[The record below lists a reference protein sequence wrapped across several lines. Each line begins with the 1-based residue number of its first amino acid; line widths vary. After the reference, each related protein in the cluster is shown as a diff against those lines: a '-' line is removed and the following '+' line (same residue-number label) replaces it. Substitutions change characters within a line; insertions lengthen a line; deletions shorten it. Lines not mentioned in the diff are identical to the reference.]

1 MNKAKQQTIG
11 KIAALLLAAVFL
23 LAGGA
28 GALPAPKRPAEW
40 MPADWWAQAQAEI
53 RGLEYRPKTVPAGES
68 AGAVH
73 TVRAPNRAHNFRLNF
88 TPEGVRVT
96 PRTATGP
103 DWSWGLQL
111 TGIGRAGDL
120 RRPEAARLRVA
131 GDRVEL
137 VRGRL
142 TEWYIN
148 DERGLEQGFTL
159 HGPLPGSAGDELL
172 LRLDVA
178 GTLQPRLE
186 QGNRAIAFAPP
197 GGETVLR
204 YGQLLAFDA
213 AGRDLPVRFDLVGGG
228 VEIAVATTGA
238 RYPIVIDPLA
248 TSVTWTATGDR
259 EGAYF
264 GTAVATAGDVNG
276 DGYADVIV
284 GVPHYSN
291 GLRNEGAVFVYHG
304 SAAGLASTASW
315 SAVANTANTLL
326 GTSVAAAG
334 DVNGDG
340 YDDVLVG
347 APGYDNGHNDEGAAF
362 VYHGSAVGLTTQPS
376 ATPGPSP
383 KPDWTVESNQ
393 DYASLGYSVATA
405 GDVNGDGYD
414 DVIIGAPWYSNGKF
428 NEGAAFVYHGS
439 AAGLSTASP
448 SAPGPSP
455 RPNWSAESDQEDSF
469 FGISVSTAGDVDSDG
484 YAEVVIGA
492 DYYDNGQPD
501 EGAVFVYYGSS
512 SGLPSTEASWRAES
526 NQEGGYFGSSV
537 ATAGDVNGDGY
548 DDIIVGAPWYSNG
561 QLNEGAAFVYHGSVL
576 GLRTATPLPL
586 GPTPKPDWSVES
598 NQVNAGLGWSVST
611 AGDVDANGF
620 AEVIVGAPWYGNGQR
635 DEGAAFVYHGSA
647 AGLRPA
653 ANWTGESNQED
664 SYFGSSVA
672 TAGDVNKD
680 GYSDVV
686 IGAPWYDA
694 GENNESGAVFLYR
707 GGPEGSFYLIPN
719 PAGGATTI
727 YLE

>member
-1 MNKAKQQTIG
+1 MNKAKQQAIG
-11 KIAALLLAAVFL
+11 TMAALLLAALFL

-28 GALPAPKRPAEW
+28 WALPAPKRPAEGV
-40 MPADWWAQAQAEI
+40 PADWWAQAQAEI
-53 RGLEYRPKTVPAGES
+53 RGLEYRPKAVPEAGAE
-68 AGAVH
+68 GAVH

-96 PRTATGP
+96 PRTPNGP

-111 TGIGRAGDL
+111 TGVGVTGDL

-186 QGNRAIAFAPP
+186 QGNRAIAFALP

-213 AGRDLPVRFDLVGGG
+213 AGRDLPVRFDLVGDG

-248 TSVTWTATGDR
+248 TSVTWMATGDR

-264 GTAVATAGDVNG
+264 GT
-276 DGYADVIV
+276 
-284 GVPHYSN
+284 
-291 GLRNEGAVFVYHG
+291 
-304 SAAGLASTASW
+304 
-315 SAVANTANTLL
+315 
-326 GTSVAAAG
+326 
-334 DVNGDG
+334 
-340 YDDVLVG
+340 
-347 APGYDNGHNDEGAAF
+347 
-362 VYHGSAVGLTTQPS
+362 
-376 ATPGPSP
+376 
-383 KPDWTVESNQ
+383 
-393 DYASLGYSVATA
+393 SVATA

-414 DVIIGAPWYSNGKF
+414 DVIVGAPDYSNGQTG
-428 NEGAAFVYHGS
+428 EGAAFVYYGS
-439 AAGLSTASP
+439 AAGLNQT
-448 SAPGPSP
+448 
-455 RPNWSAESDQEDSF
+455 PNWMVESNKEYAA
-469 FGISVSTAGDVDSDG
+469 FGTSVATAGDVNGDG
-484 YAEVVIGA
+484 FDDIIIGA
-492 DYYDNGQPD
+492 PGYENGGSNA
-501 EGAVFVYYGSS
+501 GAVFVYYGSKPA
-512 SGLPSTEASWRAES
+512 GLSAKPAAGAGPSLQPDWQIVFNQAGANFGTSVTTAGDVNGDGYDDVIVGAPDYSNGQTGEGAAFVYYGSVAGVSTTASWIAEL
-526 NQEGGYFGSSV
+526 NQPNAVFGTSV

-548 DDIIVGAPWYSNG
+548 ADVIIGAPGYEKGEVNEGAAFVYHGRKAGLETAANWMVESDQVNASLGWSVASAGDVNGDGFDDVIVGAPWYSNG
-561 QLNEGAAFVYHGSVL
+561 QTNEGAAFVYHG
-576 GLRTATPLPL
+576 R
-586 GPTPKPDWSVES
+586 K
-598 NQVNAGLGWSVST
+598 AGLETAANWRFESDQAISYFGWSVST
-611 AGDVDANGF
+611 AGDVDADGF
-620 AEVIVGAPWYGNGQR
+620 DEVIVGADRYDNGQEN
-635 DEGAAFVYHGSA
+635 EGAAFVYHGSA
-647 AGLRPA
+647 SGLKTTSG
-653 ANWTGESNQED
+653 WMGESNQEYG
-664 SYFGSSVA
+664 YFGGSVA

-680 GYSDVV
+680 GHSDVL
-686 IGAPWYDA
+686 IGAPSYDS
-694 GENNESGAVFLYR
+694 GENYESGAVFLYR
-707 GGPEGSFYLIPN
+707 GGPDGSFYLIPN

>member
-1 MNKAKQQTIG
+1 MNKAKQQKIG
-11 KIAALLLAAVFL
+11 TMAALLLAAVFL

-28 GALPAPKRPAEW
+28 WALPAPKRPAEGV
-40 MPADWWAQAQAEI
+40 PADWWAQAQAEI
-53 RGLEYRPKTVPAGES
+53 RGLEYRPKVLPEAG
-68 AGAVH
+68 ADGAVH

-137 VRGRL
+137 VRGQL

-248 TSVTWTATGDR
+248 TSVTWMATGDR

-264 GTAVATAGDVNG
+264 GT
-276 DGYADVIV
+276 
-284 GVPHYSN
+284 
-291 GLRNEGAVFVYHG
+291 
-304 SAAGLASTASW
+304 
-315 SAVANTANTLL
+315 
-326 GTSVAAAG
+326 
-334 DVNGDG
+334 
-340 YDDVLVG
+340 
-347 APGYDNGHNDEGAAF
+347 
-362 VYHGSAVGLTTQPS
+362 
-376 ATPGPSP
+376 
-383 KPDWTVESNQ
+383 
-393 DYASLGYSVATA
+393 SVATA

-414 DVIIGAPWYSNGKF
+414 DVIVGAPDYSNGQTG
-428 NEGAAFVYHGS
+428 EGAAFVYYGS
-439 AAGLSTASP
+439 VAGVSTTASWI
-448 SAPGPSP
+448 AELNQ
-455 RPNWSAESDQEDSF
+455 PN
-469 FGISVSTAGDVDSDG
+469 
-484 YAEVVIGA
+484 
-492 DYYDNGQPD
+492 
-501 EGAVFVYYGSS
+501 AVFG
-512 SGLPSTEASWRAES
+512 T
-526 NQEGGYFGSSV
+526 SV

-548 DDIIVGAPWYSNG
+548 ADVIIGAPGYEKGEVNEGAAFVYHGRKAGLETAANWMVESDQVNASLGWSVASAGDVNGDGFDDVIVGAPWYSNG
-561 QLNEGAAFVYHGSVL
+561 QTNEGAAFVYHG
-576 GLRTATPLPL
+576 R
-586 GPTPKPDWSVES
+586 K
-598 NQVNAGLGWSVST
+598 AGLETAANWRFESDQAISYFGWSVST
-611 AGDVDANGF
+611 AGDVDADGF
-620 AEVIVGAPWYGNGQR
+620 DEVIVGADRYDNGQEN
-635 DEGAAFVYHGSA
+635 EGAAFVYHGSA
-647 AGLRPA
+647 SGLKTTSG
-653 ANWTGESNQED
+653 WMGESNQEYG
-664 SYFGSSVA
+664 YFGGSVA

-680 GYSDVV
+680 GHSDVL
-686 IGAPWYDA
+686 IGAPSYDS
-694 GENNESGAVFLYR
+694 GENYESGAVFLYR
-707 GGPEGSFYLIPN
+707 GGPDGSFYLIPN

>member
-1 MNKAKQQTIG
+1 MNKAKQQAIG
-11 KIAALLLAAVFL
+11 TMAALLLAALFL

-28 GALPAPKRPAEW
+28 WALPAPKRPAEGV
-40 MPADWWAQAQAEI
+40 PADWWAQAQAEI
-53 RGLEYRPKTVPAGES
+53 RGLEYRPKAVPEAGAE
-68 AGAVH
+68 GAVH

-186 QGNRAIAFAPP
+186 QGNKAIAFAPP

-248 TSVTWTATGDR
+248 TSVTWMATGDR

-264 GTAVATAGDVNG
+264 GT
-276 DGYADVIV
+276 
-284 GVPHYSN
+284 
-291 GLRNEGAVFVYHG
+291 
-304 SAAGLASTASW
+304 
-315 SAVANTANTLL
+315 
-326 GTSVAAAG
+326 
-334 DVNGDG
+334 
-340 YDDVLVG
+340 
-347 APGYDNGHNDEGAAF
+347 
-362 VYHGSAVGLTTQPS
+362 
-376 ATPGPSP
+376 
-383 KPDWTVESNQ
+383 
-393 DYASLGYSVATA
+393 SVATA

-414 DVIIGAPWYSNGKF
+414 DVIVGAPDYSNGQTGEGAVFVYYGSAAGLNQTPNWMVESNQEYAAFGTSVATAGDVNGNGFDDIIIGAPGYENGGSNAGAVFVYYGSKPAGLSAKQAAGAGPSLQPDWQVVFNQAGANFGTSVATAGDVNGDGYDEVIVGAPDYSNGQTVEGAAFVYYGPVAGVSTTASWIAEPNQPNALNSLFGTSVATAGDVNGDGYADVIIGAPGYSGTKSKEGAAFVYHGSLNEGLTTVNWTVESNHTDASLGWSVATAGDVNGDGSDDVIVGAPWYSNGQT

-439 AAGLSTASP
+439 FNKGLTTV
-448 SAPGPSP
+448 
-455 RPNWSAESDQEDSF
+455 NWTVESNQEGSF
-469 FGISVSTAGDVDSDG
+469 FGISVSTAGDVDADG
-484 YAEVVIGA
+484 F
-492 DYYDNGQPD
+492 D
-501 EGAVFVYYGSS
+501 
-512 SGLPSTEASWRAES
+512 
-526 NQEGGYFGSSV
+526 
-537 ATAGDVNGDGY
+537 
-548 DDIIVGAPWYSNG
+548 
-561 QLNEGAAFVYHGSVL
+561 
-576 GLRTATPLPL
+576 
-586 GPTPKPDWSVES
+586 
-598 NQVNAGLGWSVST
+598 
-611 AGDVDANGF
+611 
-620 AEVIVGAPWYGNGQR
+620 EVIVGADWYDNGQEK
-635 DEGAAFVYHGSA
+635 EGAAFVYHGSA
-647 AGLRPA
+647 SGLKTTSG
-653 ANWTGESNQED
+653 WMGESNQENG
-664 SYFGSSVA
+664 YYGGSVA

-680 GYSDVV
+680 GHSDVL

-694 GENNESGAVFLYR
+694 GENYESGAVFLNR
-707 GGPEGSFYLIPN
+707 SGPEGSFYLIPN

-727 YLE
+727 YLD

>member
-1 MNKAKQQTIG
+1 MNKAKQQKIG
-11 KIAALLLAAVFL
+11 TMAALLLAAVFL

-28 GALPAPKRPAEW
+28 WALPAPKRPAEGV
-40 MPADWWAQAQAEI
+40 PADWWAQAQAEI
-53 RGLEYRPKTVPAGES
+53 RGLEYRPKVLPEAG
-68 AGAVH
+68 ADGAVH

-96 PRTATGP
+96 PRTPNGP

-111 TGIGRAGDL
+111 TGVGVTGDL

-186 QGNRAIAFAPP
+186 QGNRAIAFALP

-213 AGRDLPVRFDLVGGG
+213 AGRDLPVRFDLVGDG

-248 TSVTWTATGDR
+248 TSVTWMATGDR

-264 GTAVATAGDVNG
+264 GT
-276 DGYADVIV
+276 
-284 GVPHYSN
+284 
-291 GLRNEGAVFVYHG
+291 
-304 SAAGLASTASW
+304 
-315 SAVANTANTLL
+315 
-326 GTSVAAAG
+326 
-334 DVNGDG
+334 
-340 YDDVLVG
+340 
-347 APGYDNGHNDEGAAF
+347 
-362 VYHGSAVGLTTQPS
+362 
-376 ATPGPSP
+376 
-383 KPDWTVESNQ
+383 
-393 DYASLGYSVATA
+393 SVATA

-414 DVIIGAPWYSNGKF
+414 DVIVGAPDYSNGQTG
-428 NEGAAFVYHGS
+428 EGAAFVYYGS
-439 AAGLSTASP
+439 VAGVSTTASWI
-448 SAPGPSP
+448 AELNQ
-455 RPNWSAESDQEDSF
+455 PN
-469 FGISVSTAGDVDSDG
+469 
-484 YAEVVIGA
+484 
-492 DYYDNGQPD
+492 
-501 EGAVFVYYGSS
+501 AVFG
-512 SGLPSTEASWRAES
+512 T
-526 NQEGGYFGSSV
+526 SV

-548 DDIIVGAPWYSNG
+548 ADVIIGAPGYEKGEVNEGAAFVYHGRKAGLETAANWMVESDQVNASLGWSVASAGDVNGDGFDDVIVGAPWYSNG
-561 QLNEGAAFVYHGSVL
+561 QTNEGAAFVYHG
-576 GLRTATPLPL
+576 R
-586 GPTPKPDWSVES
+586 K
-598 NQVNAGLGWSVST
+598 AGLETAANWRFESDQAISYFGWSVST
-611 AGDVDANGF
+611 AGDVDADGF
-620 AEVIVGAPWYGNGQR
+620 DEVIVGADRYDNGQEN
-635 DEGAAFVYHGSA
+635 EGAAFVYHGSA
-647 AGLRPA
+647 SGLKTTSG
-653 ANWTGESNQED
+653 WMGESNQEYG
-664 SYFGSSVA
+664 YFGGSVA

-680 GYSDVV
+680 GHSDVL
-686 IGAPWYDA
+686 IGAPSYDS
-694 GENNESGAVFLYR
+694 GENYESGAVFLYR
-707 GGPEGSFYLIPN
+707 GGPDGSFYLIPN

>member
-1 MNKAKQQTIG
+1 MNKAKQQKIG
-11 KIAALLLAAVFL
+11 TMAALLLAAVFL

-28 GALPAPKRPAEW
+28 WALPAPKRPAEGV
-40 MPADWWAQAQAEI
+40 PADWWAQAQAEI
-53 RGLEYRPKTVPAGES
+53 RGLEYRPKVLPEAG
-68 AGAVH
+68 ADGAVH

-96 PRTATGP
+96 PRTPNGP

-111 TGIGRAGDL
+111 TGVGVTGDL

-186 QGNRAIAFAPP
+186 QGNKTIAFAPP

-213 AGRDLPVRFDLVGGG
+213 AGRDLPVRFDLVGDG

-248 TSVTWTATGDR
+248 TSVTWMATGDR

-264 GTAVATAGDVNG
+264 GT
-276 DGYADVIV
+276 
-284 GVPHYSN
+284 
-291 GLRNEGAVFVYHG
+291 
-304 SAAGLASTASW
+304 
-315 SAVANTANTLL
+315 
-326 GTSVAAAG
+326 
-334 DVNGDG
+334 
-340 YDDVLVG
+340 
-347 APGYDNGHNDEGAAF
+347 
-362 VYHGSAVGLTTQPS
+362 
-376 ATPGPSP
+376 
-383 KPDWTVESNQ
+383 
-393 DYASLGYSVATA
+393 SVATA

-414 DVIIGAPWYSNGKF
+414 DVIVGAPDYSNGQTG
-428 NEGAAFVYHGS
+428 EGAAFVYYGS
-439 AAGLSTASP
+439 AAGLNQT
-448 SAPGPSP
+448 
-455 RPNWSAESDQEDSF
+455 PNWMVESNKEYAA
-469 FGISVSTAGDVDSDG
+469 FGTSVATAGDVNGDG
-484 YAEVVIGA
+484 FDDIIIGA
-492 DYYDNGQPD
+492 PGYENGGSNA
-501 EGAVFVYYGSS
+501 GAVFVYYGSKPA
-512 SGLPSTEASWRAES
+512 GLSAKPAAGAGPSLQPDWQIVFNQAGANFGTSVTTAGDVNGDGYDDVIVGAPDYSNGQTGEGAAFVYYGSVAGVSTTASWIAEL
-526 NQEGGYFGSSV
+526 NQPNAVFGTSV

-548 DDIIVGAPWYSNG
+548 ADVIIGAPGYEKGEVNEGAAFVYHGRKAGLETAANWMVESDQVNASLGWSVASAGDVNGDGFDDVIVGAPWYSNG
-561 QLNEGAAFVYHGSVL
+561 QTNEGAAFVYHG
-576 GLRTATPLPL
+576 R
-586 GPTPKPDWSVES
+586 K
-598 NQVNAGLGWSVST
+598 AGLETAANWRFESDQAISYFGWSVST
-611 AGDVDANGF
+611 AGDVDADGF
-620 AEVIVGAPWYGNGQR
+620 DEVIVGADRYDNGQEN
-635 DEGAAFVYHGSA
+635 EGAAFVYHGSA
-647 AGLRPA
+647 SGLKTTSG
-653 ANWTGESNQED
+653 WMGESNQEYG
-664 SYFGSSVA
+664 YFGGSVA

-680 GYSDVV
+680 GHSDVL
-686 IGAPWYDA
+686 IGAPSYDS
-694 GENNESGAVFLYR
+694 GENYESGAVFLYR
-707 GGPEGSFYLIPN
+707 GGPDGSFYLIPN